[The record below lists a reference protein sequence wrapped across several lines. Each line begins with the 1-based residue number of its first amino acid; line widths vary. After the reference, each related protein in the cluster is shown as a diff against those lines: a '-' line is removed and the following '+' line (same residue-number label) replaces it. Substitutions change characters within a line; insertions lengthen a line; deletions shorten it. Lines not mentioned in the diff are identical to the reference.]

1 MVGTEK
7 VVCQS
12 LVPVH
17 LCPQEIIIGSTSH
30 QHGCIPF
37 HQVQGEPLEEVTY
50 GYRLVMPCL
59 PSQGTAQL
67 LQLLDCDP
75 VHPPQ
80 RLNSH
85 WDEDQALLP
94 AGLSKK
100 KC

>member
-7 VVCQS
+7 VACQS
-12 LVPVH
+12 IVPVH

-50 GYRLVMPCL
+50 GYRLVLPYL

-67 LQLLDCDP
+67 QFCAP
-75 VHPPQ
+75 CWSPGG
-80 RLNSH
+80 R
-85 WDEDQALLP
+85 
-94 AGLSKK
+94 
-100 KC
+100 